1 VPTADEAGPDRVLR
15 RKLRRA
21 VLLLVLAGAV
31 VQLALSAYYLGVGH
45 SPGPRHL
52 PVGFVAD
59 AQQQGQL
66 QTLIERGDA
75 FDASRY
81 ADAGALTAA
90 IKKKQI
96 YAGVDVTSARPH
108 LYVASA
114 AGTAASSA
122 IRTAFTTVLQQRTE
136 QQVSQLVAAGR
147 PVPPATLQALTAPPD
162 VTDLAPLPAQDRAGG
177 SLGLLVQALALG
189 ATVASLGLGR
199 IGERTRRSLQRGLA
213 HAATL
218 IVYAAAS
225 AAAVLWAASWFGI
238 VPGSAAGRI
247 YLDLFLLS
255 LAITASSAACV
266 ALVGP
271 AGALLGTLYFTLG
284 VIISGSSILPEFLPT
299 FGRIVGQSLP
309 TGAGVTAIRESRYF
323 PAASTTGPL
332 TVLSLY
338 AGIGLLVVLVTN
350 LLANRSHEESV
361 VAELRAPEQPERP
374 ERPEHPERAE
384 PERHPRPGQAK
395 RTDSRSDTARN
406 PSA

>member
-1 VPTADEAGPDRVLR
+1 VPPADDAGPDRALR

-31 VQLALSAYYLGVGH
+31 VQIGLSAYYLGVGH

-52 PVGFVAD
+52 PVGFVAGS
-59 AQQQGQL
+59 QQQGQL
-66 QTLIERGDA
+66 RSLIERGNA

-81 ADAGALTAA
+81 ADARALTTA

-96 YAGVDVTSARPH
+96 YAGVDVTGVRPH

-136 QQVSQLVAAGR
+136 QQVSALVAAGR
-147 PVPPATLQALTAPPD
+147 PVPPATVEALTAPPD
-162 VTDLAPLPAQDRAGG
+162 VTDVAPLPRADRAGG

-213 HAATL
+213 HAAIL

-238 VPGSAAGRI
+238 VPGSAAGRL
-247 YLDLFLLS
+247 YLDLLLLS

-271 AGALLGTLYFTLG
+271 AGALLGTAYFTLG

-299 FGRIVGQSLP
+299 FGRVIGQSLP
-309 TGAGVTAIRESRYF
+309 TGAGVTAIRESLYF
-323 PAASTTGPL
+323 PAASGTGPL

-338 AGIGLLVVLVTN
+338 AGLGLLVVLVTN
-350 LLANRSHEESV
+350 LLANRSHEVSV
-361 VAELRAPEQPERP
+361 VAEVREAD
-374 ERPEHPERAE
+374 
-384 PERHPRPGQAK
+384 QAK
-395 RTDSRSDTARN
+395 RTDNRSDTGRN
-406 PSA
+406 PRA